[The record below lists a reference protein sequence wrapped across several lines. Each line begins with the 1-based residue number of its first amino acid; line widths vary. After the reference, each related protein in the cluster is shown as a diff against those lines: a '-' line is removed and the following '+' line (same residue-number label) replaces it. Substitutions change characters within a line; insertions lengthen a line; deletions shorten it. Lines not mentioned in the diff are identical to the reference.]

1 MYPRIFLAIDNCF
14 ASKRYTRPVDWM
26 CITRDMGVYQIEA
39 SADTECDPL
48 YMGPEYMARWRAE
61 VARVA
66 DETGQ
71 TVRNLYSGHGTY
83 ATLGLMHTDAGARMF
98 FRDNWIKRQA
108 ALAGELGAGFGFFAH
123 GVDMSVLNDAQ
134 EYRAAYERLV
144 DDLSDVAASGL
155 AAGAREIGLEQMYS
169 PHQIPFTVPGAQR
182 LVADVYAVRRA
193 PMYLTID
200 VGHMNGQRRFIMPDS
215 NQVAGAIE
223 AARRGEPTQI
233 YLGPD
238 VAYCAFERAVN
249 SEDGALSE
257 AERICDVMDA
267 YPHMFAEYS
276 DGSVEHW
283 LSELGAYAP
292 IVHLQQSDGKSSP
305 HWNFT
310 RLRNA
315 NGIINAPNV
324 LRALKAAYD
333 APEQPDMPP
342 RVSEIA
348 LTLEP
353 FISTAADVHAD
364 LKEIAE
370 SVEYWRG
377 FVPKDGMTLD
387 EICAQLN
394 AV

>member
-1 MYPRIFLAIDNCF
+1 MYPRIYLAIDNCF
-14 ASKRYTRPVDWM
+14 ASKRYTRPMDWM
-26 CITRDMGVYQIEA
+26 RVTRDMGVYQIEA

-48 YMGPEYMARWRAE
+48 YMGAEYMARWKAE
-61 VARVA
+61 VARA
-66 DETGQ
+66 AGETGQ

-83 ATLGLMHTDAGARMF
+83 ATLGLMHTDAGARAY

-123 GVDMSVLNDAQ
+123 GVDISVLNDVR

-155 AAGAREIGLEQMYS
+155 AAGAREVGLEQMYS
-169 PHQIPFTVPGAQR
+169 PHQIPFTVPGAR
-182 LVADVYAVRRA
+182 RMVAEVYAARQA

-200 VGHMNGQRRFIMPDS
+200 VGHMNGQRRFVMPDA
-215 NQVAGAIE
+215 NQVSGAIE
-223 AARRGEPTQI
+223 AARRGEPVHI

-238 VAYCAFERAVN
+238 AAYRAFERAVR
-249 SEDGALSE
+249 SSGGALSE
-257 AERICDVMDA
+257 AERVCDEMDA

-283 LSELGAYAP
+283 LAELGAYAP

-315 NGIINAPNV
+315 SGIIDAPAV

-333 APEQPDMPP
+333 APVEPDMPP
-342 RVSEIA
+342 RVDEIA

-353 FISTAADVHAD
+353 FISTAADVRED
-364 LKEIAE
+364 IKEITE
-370 SVEYWRG
+370 SVAYWRG
-377 FVPKDGMTLD
+377 FVPEDGMALD
-387 EICAQLN
+387 ELCARLD
-394 AV
+394 